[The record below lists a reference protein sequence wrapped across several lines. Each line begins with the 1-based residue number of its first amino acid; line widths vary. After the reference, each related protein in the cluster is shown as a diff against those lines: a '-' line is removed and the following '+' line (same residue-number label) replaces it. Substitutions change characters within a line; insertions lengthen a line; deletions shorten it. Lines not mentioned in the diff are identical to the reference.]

1 MDKDLLCPLCQLRVK
16 TASAFTIKKSEEYK
30 QKLQLLQNDSDT
42 EKVHAVADGIL
53 CELLRDLGYGEVVD
67 AYEQLDMWYA

>member
-1 MDKDLLCPLCQLRVK
+1 MNESNSDYYIKELR
-16 TASAFTIKKSEEYK
+16 A
-30 QKLQLLQNDSDT
+30 LQNDPDT

-53 CELLRDLGYGEVVD
+53 CELLRNLGYGEVVD

>member
-1 MDKDLLCPLCQLRVK
+1 MNE
-16 TASAFTIKKSEEYK
+16 SNSEYYIRE
-30 QKLQLLQNDSDT
+30 LQALQNESDT

-53 CELLRDLGYGEVVD
+53 CELLRNLGYGEVVD

>member
-1 MDKDLLCPLCQLRVK
+1 MNE
-16 TASAFTIKKSEEYK
+16 SKSDYYVRE
-30 QKLQLLQNDSDT
+30 LQSLQNDSDT

>member
-1 MDKDLLCPLCQLRVK
+1 MSTLSIKSKDYIR
-16 TASAFTIKKSEEYK
+16 IYYKKSEEYR
-30 QKLQLLQNDSDT
+30 QKLEALQDDPDT

>member
-1 MDKDLLCPLCQLRVK
+1 MNESNSDYYVKELR
-16 TASAFTIKKSEEYK
+16 A
-30 QKLQLLQNDSDT
+30 LQNDSDT

>member
-1 MDKDLLCPLCQLRVK
+1 MNKSNSDYYVKELR
-16 TASAFTIKKSEEYK
+16 A
-30 QKLQLLQNDSDT
+30 LQNDSDT
-42 EKVHAVADGIL
+42 EKVHAVVDGIL